1 MGQDLRT
8 NADLVERTTRACLE
22 LADEL
27 GCGSV
32 ALPAFGTGVGGFP
45 LDECARI
52 MVRTARAHEPRM
64 LQRIVFAVFGDEARR
79 AFESAVDDLV

>member
-8 NADLVERTTRACLE
+8 NGDLVRRTTRSCLE

-27 GCGSV
+27 GARSL

-45 LDECARI
+45 LPECAEI
-52 MVRTARAHEPRM
+52 MVDVARSYEPVSVERV
-64 LQRIVFAVFGDEARR
+64 VFAVYGDEARR
-79 AFESAVDDLV
+79 AFEEALD